1 MTGVRLA
8 ALLLLAAAPL
18 TAQQGRMLTDQDFQN
33 VKPESCPAADSL
45 AGHPLTKPKQAA
57 QGMREGIHHEVISSF
72 PFDFTAHRPVDG
84 IMLNA
89 VYDGE
94 GPNPRADYTM
104 QLHLQD
110 SVLRQ
115 GAATFFTLVL
125 DSTEVRVGGME
136 ASVTPYSH
144 GHVVDQMLTTPVP
157 TDLVRRLVAAR
168 SVQGRIG
175 TWEFPVPDKTLETFH
190 AVFIAASCGTHLR

>member
-1 MTGVRLA
+1 MTGLRFA
-8 ALLLLAAAPL
+8 ALLLLAATPL
-18 TAQQGRMLTDQDFQN
+18 AAQQGRMLTDQDFQN

-45 AGHPLTKPKQAA
+45 AGHPLPKPKQAA

-94 GPNPRADYTM
+94 GPDARADYTM

-115 GAATFFTLVL
+115 GAATVFTLVL
-125 DSTEVRVGGME
+125 DSTEVRVGGMD

-144 GHVVDQMLTTPVP
+144 GRVVDQMLTTPVP
-157 TDLVRRLVAAR
+157 TGLVRHLVAAR
-168 SVQGRIG
+168 SVKGRIG
-175 TWEFPVPDKTLETFH
+175 SWEFAIPDKTLETFH